1 MKKSAPKRNIKVVDR
16 QCFAALVASDPSTQH
31 TSLQDTAQLMHIVHF
46 LVCCVNSTADL
57 LMLKISQHWNEEQS
71 LSYVWTIL
79 AVHNVC
85 NTYQCGVS
93 SVCTVRSVSIVCVEL
108 CM

>member
-79 AVHNVC
+79 AVQYLSVWREQCVYCEECEHCVC
-85 NTYQCGVS
+85 
-93 SVCTVRSVSIVCVEL
+93 
-108 CM
+108 